1 MPRSLVDTIYVDACA
16 FLWYFNKPV
25 ATHSIT
31 IQEAQDRQLRM
42 ELLFYYA
49 EAKKLR
55 VVTSVYT
62 KIELSYTN
70 EEVRIGKLKPEV
82 PQLIDAVL
90 DNNRVVRLI
99 SVSPTVTER
108 AREVVRKTKFAS
120 GAIIKPK
127 DAIHVASAIV
137 YKADK
142 LYTYDGG
149 MLKWSGK
156 AEVNGLTICQPD
168 IELPLFRRGG

>member
-1 MPRSLVDTIYVDACA
+1 MSRSLVDTIYVDTCA

-25 ATHSIT
+25 ATHSISIRT
-31 IQEAQDRQLRM
+31 AQDRQLM
-42 ELLFYYA
+42 IELLLYHA

-55 VVTSVYT
+55 VITSVYT

-70 EEVRIGKLKPEV
+70 EEVRVGKLKPEIPRLV
-82 PQLIDAVL
+82 DAVL
-90 DNNRVVRLI
+90 DNSRMIRLI
-99 SVSPTVTER
+99 SVSPTVTEK
-108 AREVVRKTKFAS
+108 ARQVVRSTKFSS

-137 YKADK
+137 YRADK

-149 MLKWSGK
+149 MLKWNGK
-156 AEVNGLTICQPD
+156 AEVDGLKICQPD
-168 IELPLFRRGG
+168 IELPPIR